1 MTTVLITRSFHF
13 TTYYRLPK
21 PTIPVTLPLPAYI
34 EDGLYSCHSKKS
46 VRRASDLHE
55 AAEERIKIVF
65 RKKREA
71 GEEKKREAG
80 VEPEDDGVKVLSS
93 RLVPF
98 SDPLIQ

>member
-1 MTTVLITRSFHF
+1 MATVPVTRSFHF

-71 GEEKKREAG
+71 GVEKREAG

-93 RLVPF
+93 RLVSF